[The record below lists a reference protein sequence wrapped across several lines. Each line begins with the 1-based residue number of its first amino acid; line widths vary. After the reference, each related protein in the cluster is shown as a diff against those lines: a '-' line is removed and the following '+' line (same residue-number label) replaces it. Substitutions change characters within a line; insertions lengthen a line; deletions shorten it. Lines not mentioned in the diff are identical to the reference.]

1 MADTTAL
8 SPQELGGK
16 PEARL
21 AKKKDAAPVLAGY
34 PALLPPFI
42 GILLASTVIAI
53 IVSTADSFLLALS
66 TTASNDL
73 GRGLTGD
80 ATRRAP

>member
-1 MADTTAL
+1 MLPEPLETPGHVIVETAFT
-8 SPQELGGK
+8 
-16 PEARL
+16 
-21 AKKKDAAPVLAGY
+21 
-34 PALLPPFI
+34 LLPPFI

-73 GRGLTGD
+73 GRGLTSPKKQRGLVTD
-80 ATRRAP
+80 VRDGFP